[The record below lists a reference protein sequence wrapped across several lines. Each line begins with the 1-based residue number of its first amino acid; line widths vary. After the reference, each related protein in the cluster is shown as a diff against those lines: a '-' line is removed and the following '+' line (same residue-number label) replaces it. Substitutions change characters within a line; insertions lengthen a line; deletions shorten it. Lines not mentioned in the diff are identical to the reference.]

1 MFLFD
6 LGLTGPNL
14 AGVHHYYVVVLQCL
28 IYLAVGLSVL
38 VAADR
43 IGTAFIFNIM
53 PIRPERKIRSSR
65 PKSIM
70 VR

>member
-43 IGTAFIFNIM
+43 IVHVLQYCNNLVNI
-53 PIRPERKIRSSR
+53 
-65 PKSIM
+65 
-70 VR
+70 